1 MRVNMPDADCPYV
14 GRGGLKLRHALSHFG
29 IDVSECVTADL
40 GSHVGGFVDCLLQSG
55 AARVYSVDTSY
66 GTLAWELRND
76 SRVVVMERR
85 NALHVELPEKVD
97 LVTIDVGWTRQ
108 TAILPRA
115 LSLVKEDGKVLS
127 LLKPQYESTGNE
139 RVKGIVRPECVNVVV
154 ERTLGELKKLGIVPS
169 DTVES
174 PIVAEDARTNREF
187 FLLLAP

>member
-1 MRVNMPDADCPYV
+1 MPSTDCPYA

-29 IDVSECVTADL
+29 IDVSECVAADL

-55 AARVYSVDTSY
+55 AAKVYSVDTSY

-76 SRVVVMERR
+76 PRVVVIERQ

-97 LVTIDVGWTRQ
+97 LVTVDVGWTRQ
-108 TAILPRA
+108 RAILPRA
-115 LSLVKEDGKVLS
+115 LSLVGEGGRVLS
-127 LLKPQYESTGNE
+127 LLKPQYESTEDE
-139 RVKGIVRPECVNVVV
+139 RVKGIVRPECVSAVV
-154 ERTLGELKKLGIVPS
+154 ERTLGELRESGIVPL

-187 FLLLAP
+187 FLLLAS